1 MSTRKQCSPDTTEH
15 IRTPGNCD
23 STHMTWEG
31 SSKSN
36 PAWRGEMNTKFHA
49 LANEQLTTG
58 SYRERESWFSLR
70 VWPWQVYDTPAEGHT
85 PKSAWAAGTVLDGLK
100 I

>member
-1 MSTRKQCSPDTTEH
+1 MSTRKQCSPDTTEY

-58 SYRERESWFSLR
+58 SFLREGKLAFFKGVAL
-70 VWPWQVYDTPAEGHT
+70 
-85 PKSAWAAGTVLDGLK
+85 AGL
-100 I
+100 